1 MMLANMGND
10 ILYRL
15 LACLLAWSFISVSL
29 ADEFKLQFSKDFI
42 DADSQQLDSLG
53 QSNSAPSQ
61 DEHQPI
67 SVPPKPANI
76 TNPQNT
82 DSNFKQP
89 KQHLESTASDRSLS
103 VRDFSRKQVPEFS
116 QAPEQA
122 GNLFGTGLLVEHGTT
137 QQLISSQE
145 QSDAESFTQ
154 IREDLREL
162 VGDEVY
168 SKMICAYQD
177 LKALD
182 NSIYAEL
189 SQYEAIVQEW
199 LVGVQE
205 IFGLNDQLRAE
216 LILPETPD
224 AKASLLRVAAIESHH
239 EAAENNL
246 ASRLKTDRLNQ
257 DIAMAV
263 DFENQSKLFQIVKYL
278 TIKNFLYLL
287 LSVVGVV
294 YFAKFF
300 KFLVRQQ

>member
-1 MMLANMGND
+1 VLANMGNY

-15 LACLLAWSFISVSL
+15 LACVLAWSFISVSL

-42 DADSQQLDSLG
+42 DTDSQQLDSLG
-53 QSNSAPSQ
+53 QSDSASSR

-67 SVPPKPANI
+67 PVPPKPANI

-89 KQHLESTASDRSLS
+89 KQYFEPTASDRPLS
-103 VRDFSRKQVPEFS
+103 VPDFSRKQVSEFS
-116 QAPEQA
+116 QKPNQT
-122 GNLFGTGLLVEHGTT
+122 GNLFGTGLMVEHGAA
-137 QQLISSQE
+137 QQLISNQE

-168 SKMICAYQD
+168 SKMIWAYQD
-177 LKALD
+177 LKVLD

-189 SQYEAIVQEW
+189 SQYEVMVQEW
-199 LVGVQE
+199 LVEVQE

-224 AKASLLRVAAIESHH
+224 AEASRLRVATIESFH

-246 ASRLKTDRLNQ
+246 ASRLKADRLNQ

-263 DFENQSKLFQIVKYL
+263 DFENQSKLFQIFKYL

-287 LSVVGVV
+287 LSVVGVI
-294 YFAKFF
+294 YLGKFF

>member
-1 MMLANMGND
+1 MGNY

-15 LACLLAWSFISVSL
+15 LACVLAWSFISVSL

-42 DADSQQLDSLG
+42 DTDSQQLDSLG
-53 QSNSAPSQ
+53 QSDSASSR
-61 DEHQPI
+61 DERQPI
-67 SVPPKPANI
+67 PVLPKPVNN
-76 TNPQNT
+76 TNPQNA

-89 KQHLESTASDRSLS
+89 KQYFEPTASDRPLS
-103 VRDFSRKQVPEFS
+103 VPDVSRKQVSEFS
-116 QAPEQA
+116 QKPNQT
-122 GNLFGTGLLVEHGTT
+122 GNLFGTGLMVEHGAA
-137 QQLISSQE
+137 QQLISNQE

-168 SKMICAYQD
+168 NKMIWAYQD
-177 LKALD
+177 LKVLD

-189 SQYEAIVQEW
+189 SQYEVMVQEW
-199 LVGVQE
+199 LVEVQE

-224 AKASLLRVAAIESHH
+224 AEASRLRVATIESFH

-246 ASRLKTDRLNQ
+246 ASRLKADRLNQ

-263 DFENQSKLFQIVKYL
+263 DFENQSKLFQIFKYL

-287 LSVVGVV
+287 LSVVGVI
-294 YFAKFF
+294 YLGKFF